1 MEKSKITKSLAV
13 FASVLLI
20 IIIGVA
26 SFAYFGTFNVN
37 LNNNV
42 AVNINSS
49 SPGNATF
56 ASNAT
61 QLNLQV
67 PAANMSFTVAN
78 NTVAAKE
85 DTAFLDVTLTGS
97 SNLLTTCTYDIVYE
111 YDAGS
116 NVYGQG
122 TTTKTSGATKEI
134 TIEVNG
140 MNGNNHFATETNF
153 DHANIQSYYDSANN
167 YYKLV
172 EGATIKSL
180 GSTQSVRWK
189 IIGRYYNLNVSQAQ
203 LGGKN
208 FTGKI
213 YAISK
218 GCSSEDGSSV
228 KKGYETIL
236 VNNGGKTAI
245 EAKAAPSFANIET
258 GNAGMYSYTEGTG
271 KTYYYRGAVDNNWV
285 KYGKFKEDE
294 LKGIEEKLIKHN
306 GKVKYLTVTG
316 ASNVTGYINDIYKI
330 AEIVH
335 KYNCKIIVDGAQL
348 VPHKEISISG
358 KGKNQNIDF
367 LVFSAHK
374 FYAPFGSGAIIGL
387 KEEFEKNK
395 PFFEGG
401 GTVNYVMDYGVEYL
415 LPPEKNE
422 AGTPN
427 YFGVVAMN
435 LALEELKKIGLSKI
449 ENKECMLKDRM
460 INGLKSIPR
469 VKIYGDTNK
478 YNDSLGII
486 VFNIGSLYH
495 QIVAEDLAKKYG
507 ISVRQGWFCSH
518 PYCRR
523 IMHMS
528 EKTASAFMHDPSIRM
543 PGMIRISFGMYN
555 NVNEVDYFLNAIEDI
570 ERFYR

>member
-1 MEKSKITKSLAV
+1 MENIDFNSLLLGINSKVTILKDKKVTAINFDNAATTPPFRNTLKMIDTLSRYYGSIGRGAGQKAEISTRIYNESRD
-13 FASVLLI
+13 FLLD
-20 IIIGVA
+20 
-26 SFAYFGTFNVN
+26 YFNVKDKDKYTVIYT
-37 LNNNV
+37 NNTTDGINKL
-42 AVNINSS
+42 AGILINS
-49 SPGNATF
+49 
-56 ASNAT
+56 
-61 QLNLQV
+61 
-67 PAANMSFTVAN
+67 
-78 NTVAAKE
+78 K
-85 DTAFLDVTLTGS
+85 D
-97 SNLLTTCTYDIVYE
+97 DIVISTRME
-111 YDAGS
+111 HHS
-116 NVYGQG
+116 NDLPWRKACKVDY
-122 TTTKTSGATKEI
+122 
-134 TIEVNG
+134 IEVDENG
-140 MNGNNHFATETNF
+140 R
-153 DHANIQSYYDSANN
+153 
-167 YYKLV
+167 L
-172 EGATIKSL
+172 
-180 GSTQSVRWK
+180 K
-189 IIGRYYNLNVSQAQ
+189 ID
-203 LGGKN
+203 
-208 FTGKI
+208 
-213 YAISK
+213 
-218 GCSSEDGSSV
+218 E
-228 KKGYETIL
+228 
-236 VNNGGKTAI
+236 I
-245 EAKAAPSFANIET
+245 EK
-258 GNAGMYSYTEGTG
+258 
-271 KTYYYRGAVDNNWV
+271 
-285 KYGKFKEDE
+285 
-294 LKGIEEKLIKHN
+294 KLIEHN

-374 FYAPFGSGAIIGL
+374 LYAPFGSGAIIGL

-427 YFGVVAMN
+427 YFGALAMN
-435 LALEELKKIGLSKI
+435 LALEELKKIGLPKI
-449 ENKECMLKDRM
+449 ENKECMLKNRM